1 MMTERGRELA
11 DMMEQRNVDILCLQE
26 TKWIGSKARNIG
38 GGCKIFYSGAEGRK
52 NGIGI
57 VLREELAESV
67 LEVKRVSDRLMA
79 MKLEVNGFILNIVSA
94 YAPQVNYSMEEKNDF
109 WEDLD
114 GLIESIS
121 IEERIV
127 LGADLNGHVGEVNIG
142 NKGIMGRYGAG
153 TRNKEGS
160 MVVEFGKRMDLAIV
174 NTYFKKKDEHRVTY
188 KSGGKSTQVDYVM
201 CRRRN
206 LKEMCDCKVI
216 LNECVAKQHR
226 MVVCKMAL
234 MVKKKKAEKV
244 KPKIRWWKLKE
255 TSYQEAF
262 RQEVTRILGGKDG
275 LPDEWDKTAE
285 MLRKTAET
293 ALGVAFGK
301 RKGDR
306 GHGGGMRKF
315 KKA

>member
-1 MMTERGRELA
+1 MPLSPKFIIHKSPSGSGPMMRRVKAPCSKSL
-11 DMMEQRNVDILCLQE
+11 RN
-26 TKWIGSKARNIG
+26 GSDT
-38 GGCKIFYSGAEGRK
+38 IFWFCSM
-52 NGIGI
+52 
-57 VLREELAESV
+57 SV
-67 LEVKRVSDRLMA
+67 
-79 MKLEVNGFILNIVSA
+79 NN
-94 YAPQVNYSMEEKNDF
+94 SMEEKNDF

-121 IEERIV
+121 KEERIV
-127 LGADLNGHVGEVNIG
+127 LGADLNGHVGKGNIG
-142 NKGIMGRYGAG
+142 DEEIMGRYGAG

-160 MVVEFGKRMDLAIV
+160 MIVDFGKRMNLAIV

-255 TSYQEAF
+255 TSCQ
-262 RQEVTRILGGKDG
+262 
-275 LPDEWDKTAE
+275 
-285 MLRKTAET
+285 
-293 ALGVAFGK
+293 
-301 RKGDR
+301 
-306 GHGGGMRKF
+306 
-315 KKA
+315 